1 MRILVTGD
9 RHWPCHLLA
18 EPVLRKLIA
27 RHGAE
32 IVVVH
37 GNSEGVDEA
46 FDRACTLLGIVSE
59 PHPAAWDDLSQPDA
73 KIMVRFDGTKYDA
86 QAGPRRNAEMI
97 ALGAEMC
104 LVIHR
109 NLKFSVRT
117 KECARQVLR
126 AGITTWLIESTL
138 GNLDRLGADDP
149 RLK

>member
-9 RHWPCHLLA
+9 RYWPCHLLA
-18 EPVLRKLIA
+18 EPILRRLIA
-27 RHGAE
+27 RHGE
-32 IVVVH
+32 GIVIVH
-37 GNSEGVDEA
+37 GNSEGIDEA
-46 FDRACTLLGIVSE
+46 FASACSVLGIVSE

-73 KIMVRFDGTKYDA
+73 RIMTRFDGSKYDA

-104 LVIHR
+104 LVFHR

-117 KECARQVLR
+117 KECARQVTR
-126 AGITTWLIESTL
+126 AGIPTWLIESTL
-138 GNLDRLGADDP
+138 GNQNRLSADDP